1 MASLRSFISPIFF
14 FTVTAASCFGPVEI
28 AAASLSSLK
37 VQMVADEADTVL
49 FILSEKERGK
59 PISNE
64 DWQRL
69 FSSEGYVRLKK
80 REDSMKRSFSDA
92 DFERF
97 VLSAELA
104 ARAPQLRSTL
114 ERWKKA
120 DISGAGQ
127 RALAYLPSNA
137 QIRAKIYPVI
147 KPRTNSFVFETD
159 SDPAI
164 FLYLDPEESK
174 ERFENTVA
182 HELHHIG
189 YANACAATPSSASG
203 GLTDKTV
210 LTVLEWLSAFGEG
223 WAMLA
228 AAGGPD
234 VHPHQFSSPEE
245 RARWDGDV
253 ARMSQDLQEV
263 QSFFLDVLN
272 QKLKT
277 HEEIQ
282 QKAFSFFG
290 VQGPWYT
297 VGWRMAVTIEQEFGR
312 PALIGCICDPKRF
325 LAKYNEAAM
334 RKNQTSAEKLPLWS
348 EYFLEKIGARGS
360 QTVSGVTQ

>member
-1 MASLRSFISPIFF
+1 MALLQSSISWVLLFAVTASIWFCP
-14 FTVTAASCFGPVEI
+14 VKATAASV
-28 AAASLSSLK
+28 SNLH
-37 VQMVADEADTVL
+37 VQMVTDEADTVL
-49 FILSEKERGK
+49 FILAEKESGTA
-59 PISNE
+59 ISEE
-64 DWQRL
+64 DWQHL

-97 VLSAELA
+97 VQSLDLA
-104 ARAPQLRSTL
+104 AKAPQLRATL
-114 ERWKKA
+114 ERWKQA

-127 RALAYLPSNA
+127 RALAYLPPIA

-147 KPRTNSFVFETD
+147 KPRTNSFVFEADT
-159 SDPAI
+159 DPAI
-164 FLYLDPEESK
+164 FLYLDPDESK
-174 ERFENTVA
+174 DRFENTVA

-189 YANACAATPSSASG
+189 YANACPAVSSNASG
-203 GLTDKTV
+203 NQTDKPVAAV
-210 LTVLEWLSAFGEG
+210 LQWIGAFGEG

-234 VHPHQFSSPEE
+234 VHPHQYSKPED

-277 HEEIQ
+277 EEEVQ

-297 VGWRMAVTIEQEFGR
+297 VDWQMAVTIERQFGR
-312 PALIGCICDPKRF
+312 PALINCICDRKRF
-325 LAKYNEAAM
+325 LFKYNEAAT
-334 RKNQTSAEKLPLWS
+334 RWNQSSTEKLPLWS
-348 EYFLEKIGARGS
+348 EDFLSRIGAVAPS
-360 QTVSGVTQ
+360 SAGVAP